1 MVLAFVLLAPGGP
14 SPVGSGPCRV
24 LYARSFGPPP
34 QGRLLRKEQLLAVA
48 RQVASHC
55 HLQQASSGRP
65 PAPTLPEDPAPL
77 QTAPGGLFQ
86 LPPGD
91 PFPSRVTVTWLAA
104 TAVAFALVCEPHENL
119 VLAEGTLRL
128 LAGRLMAVLRPPG
141 PTVLLRPDAADLLLD
156 RLLPHGQLLF
166 LSQRFLQALERDGG
180 APWP

>member
-1 MVLAFVLLAPGGP
+1 M
-14 SPVGSGPCRV
+14 
-24 LYARSFGPPP
+24 PPP
-34 QGRLLRKEQLLAVA
+34 

-65 PAPTLPEDPAPL
+65 PAAMLPEDPAPL
-77 QTAPGGLFQ
+77 HAAPGGLFQ

-119 VLAEGTLRL
+119 ALAEVTLRL
-128 LAGRLMAVLRPPG
+128 LAARLMAVLRPPG
-141 PTVLLRPDAADLLLD
+141 PAVLLRPDAADLVLD

-166 LSQRFLQALERDGG
+166 LNQSFLQALERDGAG
-180 APWP
+180 RVAR